1 MTART
6 EPAAERRTPLNRERV
21 LRAAVELADREG
33 IEAVSMRRLGQE
45 LGVEAMSLYNHVA
58 KKEDLLDGMVEFIVG
73 EIGPVSDGS
82 DWKTVARSRIL
93 SARRVMLRHP
103 WASEVIV
110 SRRQPGPLMMGYMDG
125 MGGIMLRGGFS
136 VDLMHHAFHA
146 LGSRVLGFS
155 QELYDDSGE
164 LQVAPEMQALMLRQM
179 AEAYPNLAAVAAQVA
194 HDEASVVGTGCDDQ
208 FEFEFALD
216 LILNGLEGLRQR
228 GVTGPAGAR

>member
-6 EPAAERRTPLNRERV
+6 EPAAEPRTPLNRDRV

-33 IEAVSMRRLGQE
+33 IEAFSMRRLGQE

-58 KKEDLLDGMVEFIVG
+58 KKEDVLDGMVDLIVG
-73 EIGPVSDGS
+73 EIDPAADGS
-82 DWKTVARSRIL
+82 DWKAAARNRIL
-93 SARRVMLRHP
+93 SARTVMLRHP
-103 WASEVIV
+103 WASAVIV
-110 SRRQPGPLMMGYMDG
+110 SRRQPSPAMMGYMDG
-125 MGGIMLRGGFS
+125 TGGIMLRGGFS

-164 LQVAPEMQALMLRQM
+164 LEAAPEMQALMLRQM
-179 AEAYPNLAAVAAQVA
+179 AEAYPNITAVMAQVA
-194 HDEASVVGTGCDDQ
+194 HDDASVVGSGCDDQ

-228 GVTGPAGAR
+228 EATG

>member
-1 MTART
+1 MAART
-6 EPAAERRTPLNRERV
+6 EPATEPRTPLNRDRV

-58 KKEDLLDGMVEFIVG
+58 RKEDVLDGMVDVIVA
-73 EIGPVSDGS
+73 EIDAASDAS
-82 DWKTVARSRIL
+82 DWKTAARNRIL

-103 WASEVIV
+103 WASAVIV
-110 SRRQPGPLMMGYMDG
+110 SRRQPGPLMMGYMDA
-125 MGGIMLRGGFS
+125 MGGIMRRGGFS
-136 VDLMHHAFHA
+136 VDLMHHAFHT

-164 LQVAPEMQALMLRQM
+164 LQLAPEMQVLMLRQM
-179 AEAYPNLAAVAAQVA
+179 ADAYPNLAAVVAQVA
-194 HDEASVVGTGCDDQ
+194 HDDASVVGSGCDDQ

-216 LILNGLEGLRQR
+216 LILSGLEGLRQR
-228 GVTGPAGAR
+228 SA